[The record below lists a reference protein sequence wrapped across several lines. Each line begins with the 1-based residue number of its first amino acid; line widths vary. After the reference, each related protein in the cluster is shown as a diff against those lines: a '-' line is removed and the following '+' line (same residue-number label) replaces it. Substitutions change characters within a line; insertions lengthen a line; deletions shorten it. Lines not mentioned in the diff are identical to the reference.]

1 MNKKSFVVAL
11 LVVGFLMQVNAQ
23 NIIQTVSFAEIA
35 EKYNTLSME
44 GEAMKWVQT
53 IRVDYGEMKQTNTP
67 IEVMTPIPNQIYFG
81 QPKLYVWD
89 PMFKAW
95 EKVGSNA
102 LKQEALGLQFFYRF
116 SISKPGLYGIFN
128 PLEDSK
134 ASLIEVP
141 STIQLQQLKLVS
153 EDLKVAL
160 KFDHSVKGGK
170 IKVPIAFPPAAMQI
184 TATWLDKKGKVCQ
197 VNNVTLAQMD
207 ALNQSDLDQGKWTL
221 DFDTKQL
228 LAVSQTPKK

>member
-1 MNKKSFVVAL
+1 MKKKSFVIAFF
-11 LVVGFLMQVNAQ
+11 VVGFLTNINAQ
-23 NIIQTVSFAEIA
+23 NIIRTVSFSEIA
-35 EKYNTLSME
+35 EKYNTLSMD

-53 IRVDYGEMKQTNTP
+53 IRVDYGNIEQSNTP
-67 IEVMTPIPNQIYFG
+67 IDVMTPIPNQIYFG
-81 QPKLYVWD
+81 QPKLYMWD

-95 EKVGSNA
+95 EKMSSNA

-160 KFDHSVKGGK
+160 KFDHAVKGGK

-184 TATWLDKKGKVCQ
+184 SATWLDKKGKVCHRPTQ
-197 VNNVTLAQMD
+197 LHRPKICTNGRKGYI
-207 ALNQSDLDQGKWTL
+207 GKYT
-221 DFDTKQL
+221 
-228 LAVSQTPKK
+228 A

>member
-11 LVVGFLMQVNAQ
+11 FVVGFLMQVNAQ
-23 NIIQTVSFAEIA
+23 NIIQTVNFAEIA

-44 GEAMKWVQT
+44 GEAMKWIQT

-67 IEVMTPIPNQIYFG
+67 IDVMTPVPNQIYFG
-81 QPKLYVWD
+81 HPSLYVWD

>member
-23 NIIQTVSFAEIA
+23 NIIQTVNFAEIA
-35 EKYNTLSME
+35 ERYNTLSME
-44 GEAMKWVQT
+44 GEAMKWIQT

-184 TATWLDKKGKVCQ
+184 TATWLDKNGKVCQ

>member
-11 LVVGFLMQVNAQ
+11 FVVGFLMQVNAQ
-23 NIIQTVSFAEIA
+23 NIIQTVNFAEIA

-44 GEAMKWVQT
+44 GEAMKWIQT

>member
-160 KFDHSVKGGK
+160 NFDHSVKGGK

>member
-1 MNKKSFVVAL
+1 MKKKSFVVAFF
-11 LVVGFLMQVNAQ
+11 VVGFLTNNNAQ
-23 NIIQTVSFAEIA
+23 NIIRTVSFTEIA
-35 EKYNTLSME
+35 EKYNTLSMD

-53 IRVDYGEMKQTNTP
+53 IRVDYGNIEQSNTP
-67 IEVMTPIPNQIYFG
+67 IDVMTPIPNQIYFG
-81 QPKLYVWD
+81 QPKLYMWD

-160 KFDHSVKGGK
+160 KFDHAVKGGK
-170 IKVPIAFPPAAMQI
+170 IKVPIAFPPAAMEI
-184 TATWLDKKGKVCQ
+184 SATWLDKKGKVCQ

>member
-1 MNKKSFVVAL
+1 MNKRSFLVAL
-11 LVVGFLMQVNAQ
+11 FVVGFLMKVNAQ
-23 NIIQTVSFAEIA
+23 NIIQTVNFAEIA
-35 EKYNTLSME
+35 ERYNTLSME
-44 GEAMKWVQT
+44 GEAMKWIQT

-81 QPKLYVWD
+81 QPNLYVWD

-116 SISKPGLYGIFN
+116 TISKPGLYGIFN

-160 KFDHSVKGGK
+160 KFDHAVKGGK

>member
-23 NIIQTVSFAEIA
+23 NIIQTVNFAEIA